1 MPLKL
6 SFCQLIKIVLS
17 QIGGSPLQQVYT
29 QLSQNLQQIT
39 KGSLIPTE
47 LAQLKTFIDQVTT
60 ALNGVSGDINAMQEL
75 TKKFFYNP
83 VGTVST
89 ELNAQITTRLGQIT
103 EDIGAGPVVIAGNE
117 AEHAALTALKTTV
130 TDFITKTDV
139 LSGASPPSTTGGFGG
154 CTLADLM
161 GDGCTPAGDAPE
173 VDLQVIVDGFK
184 SGAIITALKTQVMSV
199 IANQTGFAQ
208 MSAAITNLNNS
219 LTTFNDTVTNK
230 LNKII
235 IKRAIETYV
244 IDLAFKLLSGCSSGL
259 VNATIR
265 PEAKE
270 AMTPFVEYT
279 QKIIAGELNS
289 DGSLPGSNDT
299 ILAT

>member
-1 MPLKL
+1 MALKL
-6 SFCQLIKIVLS
+6 SYCQLIKIVLS

-60 ALNGVSGDINAMQEL
+60 ALNAITGDINAMQRL
-75 TKKFFYNP
+75 TQQFFYNP

-89 ELNAQITTRLGQIT
+89 ELNSQITTRLAQI
-103 EDIGAGPVVIAGNE
+103 EDPLNPGTPTAGNE
-117 AEHAALTALKTTV
+117 AEYAALSDLKTKV
-130 TDFITKTDV
+130 TAFKTHTDT
-139 LSGASPPSTTGGFGG
+139 LSGVTEPSTTGGFGG
-154 CTLADLM
+154 CTLADLL
-161 GDGCTPAGDAPE
+161 GSGCSPAADVPD

-184 SGAIITALKTQVMSV
+184 SGSIITALKTQVIST
-199 IANQTGFAQ
+199 IANQTGYAQ

-235 IKRAIETYV
+235 IKRAVETYV

-289 DGSLPGSNDT
+289 DGSLPGSNDVT
-299 ILAT
+299 LAT

>member
-47 LAQLKTFIDQVTT
+47 LAQLKAFIDQVTT
-60 ALNGVSGDINAMQEL
+60 QLNDISGDINAMQEL

-89 ELNAQITTRLGQIT
+89 ELNAQITTRLAQI
-103 EDIGAGPVVIAGNE
+103 EDPLFPGTASSGNE
-117 AEHAALTALKTTV
+117 AEYAELSALKTQV

-154 CTLADLM
+154 CTLADLL
-161 GDGCTPAGDAPE
+161 GSGCSPAADVPD

-184 SGAIITALKTQVMSV
+184 SGAIITALKTQVIST

-208 MSAAITNLNNS
+208 MSVAITNLKNT

-265 PEAKE
+265 PAAKE

-279 QKIIAGELNS
+279 QKILAGELNS
-289 DGSLPGSNDT
+289 DGTLPGSNDT
-299 ILAT
+299 TLAT